1 MEIRQKLRVIH
12 LATSH
17 EGGAGISARRL
28 NAQLNNSG
36 VRSYFYALNRE
47 GYLPTDNEYRIP
59 RNLFMRA
66 LSYGSTKI
74 AKITSGITFF
84 SIYSSPG
91 VSMKWLKQ
99 ICAGEQIVLHIH
111 NWFNLISMKQLRK
124 ICEKGIPVVMTM
136 HDQRLM
142 TGGCHTTLGC
152 NEFHSGCKRCPK
164 INSIFHPKVRK
175 NVQAMEELC
184 SVSRNNLRIIAP
196 SKFMVVES
204 AKSQSLKLQ
213 NVEFIPN
220 KFSMDL
226 LIDPAVRANSTVMEG
241 FKIGVASADPQLEL
255 KGGDLILELSNCII
269 DDNLD
274 LSLIYLKDFPES
286 DQVEFWTQIDCLLV
300 PSRGD
305 NSPNVIHEAKFF
317 NIPVISTNVG
327 GIPELLS
334 PNFDIML
341 DADSISMQAILQ
353 AIYQIKSKNFATE
366 TVLQMRSNYESYTVN
381 SISDLVKIYESFV
394 GSI

>member
-1 MEIRQKLRVIH
+1 MKIQQKLQVIH

-28 NAQLNNSG
+28 NAQLNKSG
-36 VRSYFYALNRE
+36 VRSHFYTLNRK
-47 GYLPTDNEYRIP
+47 GYLPTDNEYCIP
-59 RNLFMRA
+59 RNIFMRA

-74 AKITSGITFF
+74 AKITSGVTFF

-91 VSMKWLKQ
+91 ISMKWLNQ
-99 ICAGEQIVLHIH
+99 ICAGEQVVLHIH

-124 ICEKGIPVVMTM
+124 ICEKGIPVVFTM

-152 NEFHSGCKRCPK
+152 NEFHSGCKNCPK
-164 INSIFHPKVRK
+164 VNAVFHPKIRK
-175 NVQAMEELC
+175 NVQAGEEIF
-184 SVSRNNLRIIAP
+184 SFSTNKLRIIAP
-196 SKFMVVES
+196 SKFMVAES
-204 AKSQSLKLQ
+204 AKSQVLKLQ
-213 NVEFIPN
+213 TAEFIPN

-226 LIDPAVRANSTVMEG
+226 LIDSENRTNSMLIES
-241 FKIGVASADPQLEL
+241 FKIGVASANPQLEL
-255 KGGDLILELSNCII
+255 KGGDLILELSNKII
-269 DDNLD
+269 EDNLN
-274 LSLIYLKDFPES
+274 LSLIYLRDFPEA
-286 DQVEFWTQIDCLLV
+286 DQIEFWTQIDCLLV

-334 PNFDIML
+334 PNFDVML
-341 DADSISMQAILQ
+341 DASSISIQAILQ
-353 AIYQIKSKNFATE
+353 AIHHIKSKNFSPE
-366 TVLQMRSNYESYTVN
+366 IILQMRRDYESYTQN
-381 SISDLVKIYESFV
+381 SLSDLVKIYESFV
-394 GSI
+394 ASI